1 MVQSCLLLRSGQEN
15 QSEGTPPYLLGGGV
29 INPVLALYIYI
40 NPSSLHAPSAP
51 HMVVEGAVLRENPPR
66 ATKWQTMP
74 ARVAVAG
81 VA

>member
-1 MVQSCLLLRSGQEN
+1 MYITYIYKC
-15 QSEGTPPYLLGGGV
+15 
-29 INPVLALYIYI
+29 IYI

-51 HMVVEGAVLRENPPR
+51 HMVVEGAVMRENTH